1 MQTNTQLPSIVLM
14 AANDLPEA
22 PSAVH
27 ARLRTRER
35 RLRGPNW
42 SQPSPNNQVA

>member
-1 MQTNTQLPSIVLM
+1 MKPLIQLPQLVAV

-22 PSAVH
+22 PSTER

-35 RLRGPNW
+35 RLRGPTW
-42 SQPSPNNQVA
+42 SSPSSEAQSA